1 MAISRNMNTDAAY
14 NCLIAAGASV
24 YGACGVMGNIFAE
37 SGFNPRNLEDLCEER
52 LGYKYTDDTYTEAVD
67 SGEISRE
74 LFLHPTGDSR
84 QYGYGLCQWT
94 SAGRKAGLYDL
105 AKKKGVSIGDPTMQI
120 EYMISELQSKYR
132 SVFYALKNT
141 KTVQEASDIF
151 LTKFE
156 QPLDTG
162 SGVKSKRA
170 FYGEQYYMLYQGENE
185 KEEKPMSLISN
196 SGHDENGRYSG
207 GRAGDQTG
215 TEWALIPW

>member
-74 LFLHPTGDSR
+74 LFLHPMGDSR

-105 AKKKGVSIGDPTMQI
+105 AKT
-120 EYMISELQSKYR
+120 R
-132 SVFYALKNT
+132 RRKN
-141 KTVQEASDIF
+141 
-151 LTKFE
+151 L
-156 QPLDTG
+156 
-162 SGVKSKRA
+162 
-170 FYGEQYYMLYQGENE
+170 
-185 KEEKPMSLISN
+185 
-196 SGHDENGRYSG
+196 
-207 GRAGDQTG
+207 
-215 TEWALIPW
+215 